1 MDKKL
6 VTYDDFAAAFEA
18 IMQIYRDLAAAPRKN
33 DDELFENPI
42 LASVIEQAKLLLKE
56 SNLPLY
62 YKARINLF
70 LGAVTEDW
78 EAAEVYRTTADFIWR
93 MMRSHY
99 HERARDRD
107 METKLMEIRMGLN
120 QLERL
125 QLEAKPDS
133 WYDEYDPYAEEDE
146 EENEVDEEEEVDE
159 QDDDDEDYE
168 IVDEEI
174 ERFEVLSIN
183 DSDTDNIERDEQ
195 MYLDARETTVK
206 VGTSTNRPHEHR
218 IDQLTNSERAAVKSA
233 SKLGRDA
240 PIEIERRIVD
250 TQAHPP
256 RCSFR
261 ALDHSQVAI
270 SQPTPYK
277 PTPSIQHFS

>member
-1 MDKKL
+1 MEGEKP

-18 IMQIYRDLAAAPRKN
+18 IMQIYRDLVAAPRNN

-42 LASVIEQAKLLLKE
+42 FASAIEQAKLLLKE

-62 YKARINLF
+62 YKARTNLF

-78 EAAEVYRTTADFIWR
+78 EAAEVYRTNADFIWR

-99 HERARDRD
+99 HQRASDWD
-107 METKLMEIRMGLN
+107 METKLAEIRMGLN

-125 QLEAKPDS
+125 QLEAKPES

-146 EENEVDEEEEVDE
+146 EENEIDEEEEVDE

-183 DSDTDNIERDEQ
+183 DSDTDDIDRDEQ
-195 MYLDARETTVK
+195 MYLDARETKVK
-206 VGTSTNRPHEHR
+206 VG
-218 IDQLTNSERAAVKSA
+218 AAVKSA
-233 SKLGRDA
+233 FKLGRDA
-240 PIEIERRIVD
+240 PIDIERRIVD

-277 PTPSIQHFS
+277 PTPSIQHFW